1 MHGGPQS
8 ERYSGQWLICG
19 RALRNRKPFFFICQ
33 DLNAGEMERW
43 RESIGKCVCMCL
55 FHQCFRAVWIP
66 LVPQW
71 GDPSDSQTHQNLL
84 SHLNL
89 YPDPRLSSRAKML
102 QTLRH
107 SCTLAVSGLCKPW
120 CGSTC
125 SHECTH
131 TVYKKLR
138 ESGGREHSQ
147 MREQE
152 RESSRQKFSSNLVHT
167 SNL

>member
-1 MHGGPQS
+1 MRGGVVIYAQRRTEWVVLWPIV
-8 ERYSGQWLICG
+8 EN
-19 RALRNRKPFFFICQ
+19 LRNR
-33 DLNAGEMERW
+33 ERW
-43 RESIGKCVCMCL
+43 RDNWRICVC
-55 FHQCFRAVWIP
+55 HIKYFRVVWIP